1 MIATILG
8 GVGLFLLGMVLMT
21 DGLKAVAGDAL
32 RRVLSR
38 FVSGPVSALFSGIT
52 VTALLQSSSATTLT
66 TIGFVSAGL
75 LTFPQ
80 AVGVIFGANIGTT
93 STGWLVSL
101 LGLKVNVSVV
111 ALPLVGVGALL
122 RLLGRGR
129 LTAVG
134 LALAGFG
141 LIFVGIDTLQ
151 VGMRD
156 FSSRFEPSAFPA
168 DTLGGRLLLVGVGTA
183 MTVVL
188 QSSSAAVATTLAALH
203 GGAIGLDQAAALV
216 IGQNIGTTVTAAIAS
231 VGASVAARRT
241 AWAHILFNV
250 ITGIVAFAVLPL
262 FLGLVTSVNDEVHGD
277 AATAIAAFHTAFNLL
292 GVMLF
297 LPMVGPF
304 SRLLMRLIPER
315 GPTLTQH
322 LDRTVADV
330 PGVAV
335 DAAWRTAR
343 DIGRVLVDVARARLT
358 PGLVKESREQELE
371 AAGKALEE
379 TQRFLGKVGASQEF
393 VNIHRRH
400 IQVLHAI
407 EHLGLLLR
415 ECREGALVEP
425 TLQSEHLA
433 PTVERVRGH
442 LAAAAEWLAEE
453 RQGTAV
459 PGTPYALEEIRRSER
474 ARLLTLTAQGRISTV
489 ETSRLLEG
497 LRWLDRMVH
506 HTFRVLEHLHGTP
519 AQPGTGADA
528 PPAPPEG
535 SSAASD

>member
-38 FVSGPVSALFSGIT
+38 FVSGPISALFSGIT

-101 LGLKVNVSVV
+101 LGLKVNVSTV

-151 VGMRD
+151 AGMRD
-156 FSSRFEPSAFPA
+156 FSTRFELAALPA
-168 DTLGGRLLLVGVGTA
+168 DTLSGRLLLVGMGVV
-183 MTVVL
+183 MTVVM

-203 GGAIGLDQAAALV
+203 GGAIGLEQAAALV

-231 VGASVAARRT
+231 VGASVPARRT

-250 ITGIVAFAVLPL
+250 ITGVLAIAILPL
-262 FLGLVTSVNDEVHGD
+262 FLGLVTSLTESAHGD
-277 AATAIAAFHTAFNLL
+277 GATAIAGFHTAFNLL
-292 GVMLF
+292 GVLVF

-304 SRLLMRLIPER
+304 SRLLMRLIPEK

-330 PGVAV
+330 PGVSV

-343 DIGRVLVDVARARLT
+343 DIGKVLVGVAQAQLAPAPARE
-358 PGLVKESREQELE
+358 GQEQELE
-371 AAGKALEE
+371 AVEKALEE
-379 TQRFLGKVGASQEF
+379 TQQFLGRVGASQEF
-393 VNIHRRH
+393 AHVHQRH
-400 IQVLHAI
+400 IQVLHAL
-407 EHLGLLLR
+407 EHLGQLLR
-415 ECREGALVEP
+415 ECREGAQLELALH
-425 TLQSEHLA
+425 TEQLA
-433 PTVERVRGH
+433 PTMEQVRQH
-442 LAAAAEWLAEE
+442 LAAAADWLAQEQE
-453 RQGTAV
+453 GAPV
-459 PGTPYALEEIRRSER
+459 PGSPYALEGLRRSER
-474 ARLLTLTAQGRISTV
+474 ARLLTLTTQGKLSTL
-489 ETSRLLEG
+489 EASRMLEG
-497 LRWLDRMVH
+497 LRWLDRVVH
-506 HTFRVLEHLHGTP
+506 HTFRVLEHLHGTET
-519 AQPGTGADA
+519 QPGTSAEVL
-528 PPAPPEG
+528 PALQ
-535 SSAASD
+535 A

>member
-1 MIATILG
+1 VIATILG

-38 FVSGPVSALFSGIT
+38 FVSGPLSALFSGIT

-101 LGLKVNVSVV
+101 LGLKVNVSAV

-134 LALAGFG
+134 VALAGFG

-151 VGMRD
+151 AGMRD
-156 FSSRFEPSAFPA
+156 FATRFDLAAFPA
-168 DTLGGRLLLVGVGTA
+168 DTLGGRLLLVGVGAA
-183 MTVVL
+183 MTVVM

-203 GGAIGLDQAAALV
+203 GGAIGLEQAAALV

-231 VGASVAARRT
+231 VGASVPARRT

-250 ITGIVAFAVLPL
+250 ITGLLAIAILPL
-262 FLGLVTSVNDEVHGD
+262 FLRLVTSVAEEAHGD
-277 AATAIAAFHTAFNLL
+277 GATAIAGFHTAFNLL
-292 GVMLF
+292 GVLLF
-297 LPMVGPF
+297 LPLVGPF
-304 SRLLMRLIPER
+304 SRLIMRLIPEK
-315 GPTLTQH
+315 GPTLTRH

-335 DAAWRTAR
+335 EAAWRTAR
-343 DIGRVLVDVARARLT
+343 DIGKVLVGVARAQLA
-358 PGLVKESREQELE
+358 PDMSRERTEQELE
-371 AAGKALEE
+371 AAEKALEE
-379 TQRFLGKVGASQEF
+379 TQRFLETVGASQEF
-393 VNIHRRH
+393 ASVHTRH
-400 IQVLHAI
+400 IQVLHAL
-407 EHLGLLLR
+407 EHLGLLMR
-415 ECREGALVEP
+415 ECREGVQVEP
-425 TLQSEHLA
+425 AIRSEHLA
-433 PTVERVRGH
+433 PIVERVRQH
-442 LAAAAEWLAEE
+442 LAAAAGWLAEE
-453 RQGTAV
+453 REGTSV
-459 PGTPYALEEIRRSER
+459 PGEPQALEGIRRSER
-474 ARLLTLTAQGRISTV
+474 VRLLSLTAQGQISTV

-506 HTFRVLEHLHGTP
+506 HTFRVLEHLHGTA
-519 AQPGTGADA
+519 AQPGASAEA
-528 PPAPPEG
+528 PPA
-535 SSAASD
+535 SSSVASA

>member
-1 MIATILG
+1 MLATILG

-38 FVSGPVSALFSGIT
+38 FVSGPVSALFSGVT

-80 AVGVIFGANIGTT
+80 AVGVILGANIGTT

-101 LGLKVNVSVV
+101 LGLKVNVSAV

-129 LTAVG
+129 LTAAG

-151 VGMRD
+151 AGMRD
-156 FSSRFEPSAFPA
+156 VSTHFDPAAFPA
-168 DTLGGRLLLVGVGTA
+168 DTLGGRLLLVGVGAA
-183 MTVVL
+183 MTVVM

-203 GGAIGLDQAAALV
+203 GGAIGLEQAAALV

-250 ITGIVAFAVLPL
+250 ITGLLAFAILPL
-262 FLGLVTSVNDEVHGD
+262 FLRLVTSLTESAHGD
-277 AATAIAAFHTAFNLL
+277 GATAIAGFHTAFNLL
-292 GVMLF
+292 GVLLF
-297 LPMVGPF
+297 LPLVGPF
-304 SRLLMRLIPER
+304 SRLIMRLVPEK

-343 DIGRVLVDVARARLT
+343 DIGNVLVGVARAQ
-358 PGLVKESREQELE
+358 LVPETSKEQRQQELE
-371 AAGKALEE
+371 AAEKALEE
-379 TQRFLGKVGASQEF
+379 TQQFLGKVGASQEF
-393 VNIHRRH
+393 VDIHQRH
-400 IQVLHAI
+400 IHVLHAL
-407 EHLGLLLR
+407 EHLGLLMR

-425 TLQSEHLA
+425 ALHSEHLE
-433 PTVERVRGH
+433 PTVERVRQH
-442 LAAAAEWLAEE
+442 LAAAAGWLAEE
-453 RQGTAV
+453 RGGTAV
-459 PGTPYALEEIRRSER
+459 PGNPHDLEGIRRSER

-506 HTFRVLEHLHGTP
+506 HTFRVLEHLHGTVS
-519 AQPGTGADA
+519 QPGQAE
-528 PPAPPEG
+528 PPAPPE
-535 SSAASD
+535 SSRAASA